1 MGMDELILE
10 HHGVKGQK
18 WGVRRTPAQLGH
30 KTSGKRR
37 SIALSVKN
45 KSKAKK
51 AIKQVTKKK
60 NVKPSAKSMTDDELR
75 QAIQR
80 IQLEQQYNRLTPQ
93 TKSLGKRF
101 VESAMK
107 DVIGPAVREGS
118 KEVVKKALVSTALK
132 QLGIQDDQKKKKK
145 DDD

>member
-1 MGMDELILE
+1 MELAEQILE

-30 KTSGKRR
+30 ATGKKRKSASATVR
-37 SIALSVKN
+37 KN
-45 KSKAKK
+45 AKARVAVKK
-51 AIKQVTKKK
+51 ASKKK
-60 NVKPSAKSMTDDELR
+60 STKPSAKSMTDEELR
-75 QAIQR
+75 QAINR
-80 IQLEQQYNRLTPQ
+80 IKLEQEYKRLTPQ

-107 DVIGPAVREGS
+107 DVIGPAVRESS
-118 KEVVKKALVSTALK
+118 KEVVKKAITNAALK
-132 QLGIQDDQKKKKK
+132 QLGIQEEQKKKKK